1 MRTLLMGCALAMVV
15 AVLAGCGGS
24 STASASDQTMQKDAA
39 LYQIDQIEQTWHKA
53 ASTHNVNLMMTLWAP
68 DAVFN
73 IGTETLT
80 GKAQIRHF
88 FATENKAFMPQNHW
102 ESDTPSY
109 KIRDDGQRRQGDPL
123 LRVPLHRHQD
133 GEGGEC
139 RRRRPQRAEDQREVA
154 DRVVGRRDSFARC
167 VTA

>member
-1 MRTLLMGCALAMVV
+1 MVV

-24 STASASDQTMQKDAA
+24 SKASASTQTAQKDAA

-68 DAVFN
+68 GAVFN

-88 FATENKAFMPQNHW
+88 FATENKAFMPQKPLGVRHTVVQ
-102 ESDTPSY
+102 DQ
-109 KIRDDGQRRQGDPL
+109 DRRSTATRGL
-123 LRVPLHRHQD
+123 STSSAITSTS
-133 GEGGEC
+133 
-139 RRRRPQRAEDQREVA
+139 RR
-154 DRVVGRRDSFARC
+154 GRW
-167 VTA
+167 